1 LSSVTIYVRLV
12 RLQVRSQLQY
22 TANFLM
28 SILATFLFT
37 SLDLATILV
46 IFSNV
51 RTLGGWTAQQVL
63 LLYGAAASSY
73 ALADMLLG
81 SLDRLPQLIREGNF
95 DSMLFR
101 PRSPFFQLLASDFML
116 SRSGRLIQSIIVVI
130 VICTVYIHIAW
141 TAGAI
146 LILMA
151 AVISGAVILG
161 SVWVAGACISF
172 WIEGASEFVNTF
184 SSGALFVTQYPINI
198 YAQWLQI
205 AVTFILPI
213 GFVIFMPASYLLHK
227 APIFDMPS
235 VLRLFSPLVAIL
247 AAAAATALWRLSIRH
262 YRSAGG

>member
-1 LSSVTIYVRLV
+1 MSV
-12 RLQVRSQLQY
+12 
-22 TANFLM
+22 
-28 SILATFLFT
+28 LATFLFT

-46 IFSNV
+46 IFSNI

-116 SRSGRLIQSIIVVI
+116 SRGGRLAQSIIVVI

-146 LILMA
+146 LVLTV

-161 SVWVAGACISF
+161 AVWVAGACISF
-172 WIEGASEFVNTF
+172 WIEGAGEFVNTF
-184 SSGALFVTQYPINI
+184 SSGALFVTQYPLNI
-198 YAQWLQI
+198 YAQWLQ
-205 AVTFILPI
+205 ATVTFIIPI
-213 GFVIFMPASYLLHK
+213 GFVIYMPTSYLLHK

-235 VLRLFSPLVAIL
+235 VLRLSSPLVAGAAT
-247 AAAAATALWRLSIRH
+247 AAAAALWRSSIRH